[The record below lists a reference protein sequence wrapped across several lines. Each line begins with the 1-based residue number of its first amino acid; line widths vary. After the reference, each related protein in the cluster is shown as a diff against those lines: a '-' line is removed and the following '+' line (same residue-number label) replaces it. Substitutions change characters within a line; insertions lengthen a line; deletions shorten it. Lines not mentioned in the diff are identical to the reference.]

1 VNERGSVPE
10 RLEASEP
17 RRIRLALSPQAQR
30 YARRDAPLEARL
42 MAARGALPLPPVELA
57 TVLFALLH
65 DPDPEVKATAA
76 GSLEGLPESVLG
88 PVLSGPAHPALLSHL
103 AHVFRESEARLERIA
118 LNPATDDATLARLA
132 AAPFKRLVEIVSGNQ
147 ERMLRCPE
155 IVDAL
160 GANPL
165 TGRAVIDRILGFL
178 GIGEAPAAGP
188 EGEPGEAAA
197 EELSQERAEAALR
210 AVLGEELAFAAR
222 RLTDESG
229 AVALEGDDPSA
240 SGLYA
245 LIQQMSVFQK
255 IKLARLGN
263 QEARSLLVRDRNRIV
278 ASAAITSPK
287 LTENEV
293 VAIAQSR
300 SVSDEVLRIIANN
313 RTWTRNYKV
322 KHSLVMNPRCPQPM
336 AMKFVNYL
344 QDNDLRSIMR
354 SKDVNAN
361 VATHARRILMKKG
374 KL

>member
-1 VNERGSVPE
+1 VPE
-10 RLEASEP
+10 RAERSEP
-17 RRIRLALSPQAQR
+17 RQIRLALSPQAQR

-42 MAARGALPLPPVELA
+42 MAARGALPLPPLELA
-57 TVLFALLH
+57 SVLFALLH
-65 DPDPEVKATAA
+65 DPEAEVKATAA
-76 GSLEGLPESVLG
+76 ASLESLPESVLG
-88 PVLSGPAHPALLSHL
+88 PVLAGPAHPALLSHL
-103 AHVFRESEARLERIA
+103 ATVFREHEGRLERIA
-118 LNPATDDATLARLA
+118 LNPATDDSTIARIA
-132 AAPFKRLVEIVSGNQ
+132 ASPFKRVVEIVAGNQ

-178 GIGEAPAAGP
+178 GVGQT
-188 EGEPGEAAA
+188 AAA
-197 EELSQERAEAALR
+197 DEDETWEQRPQAEISQAAAEAALR

-229 AVALEGDDPSA
+229 SVALEGDDPSA
-240 SGLYA
+240 SSLYA
-245 LIQQMSVFQK
+245 LIQQMTVFQK

-263 QEARSLLVRDRNRIV
+263 KEARSLLVRDRNRIV

-287 LTENEV
+287 ITDNEV
-293 VAIAQSR
+293 ISIAQSR
-300 SVSDEVLRIIANN
+300 SVADEVLRAIAHN
-313 RTWTRNYKV
+313 RLWTRSYKV
-322 KHSLVMNPRCPQPM
+322 KLSLVMNPKCPQPT

-344 QDNDLRSIMR
+344 QDNDLRAIMR

-361 VATHARRILMKKG
+361 VATHARRILTKKG